1 MTSAAM
7 QRPFVTRSAGLL
19 VSPSRPR
26 VLLADP
32 QVLIREGL
40 RALLEPDFAVIGQ
53 VDSGEALA
61 GEARRLQP
69 DLVLTEIQLSGLGG
83 LAAARRVL
91 AECRETRVVFLTTV
105 EDESL
110 AAEAFALGASGY
122 LLKSSS
128 APDFLAGLRAAAQ
141 GRRALSARLAG
152 GRPEA
157 LPAPSA
163 GPRGRLSPRAREVVR
178 LLAEGHSMKQAAAA
192 LGIAT
197 RTVAFHKYGAMHAL
211 AIRSSA
217 ELVRFAVD
225 SGMLDRRPHAG
236 AA

>member
-1 MTSAAM
+1 M
-7 QRPFVTRSAGLL
+7 QRQSSEANMQFPAHQHRT
-19 VSPSRPR
+19 R

-32 QVLIREGL
+32 HALVREGL
-40 RALLEPDFAVIGQ
+40 RALLEPEFTVVGQ
-53 VDSGEALA
+53 VVDGEALVR
-61 GEARRLQP
+61 EALRLRP
-69 DLVLTEIQLSGLGG
+69 ALVVTEVRLPGLGG
-83 LAAARRVL
+83 LEAARRVL
-91 AECRETRVVFLTTV
+91 AQCPGTRVVFVTAV
-105 EDESL
+105 EDDGL

-128 APDFLAGLRAAAQ
+128 AAEFLVGLRAAAQ

-152 GRPEA
+152 ARPEA
-157 LPAPSA
+157 LPARAS
-163 GPRGRLSPRAREVVR
+163 GPRGRLSPRANEVVR

-192 LGIAT
+192 LGIT
-197 RTVAFHKYGAMHAL
+197 PRTVAFHKYGAMQAL

-225 SGMLDRRPHAG
+225 SGMLGRQSHAG

>member
-1 MTSAAM
+1 M
-7 QRPFVTRSAGLL
+7 QRQSTRLNTHPG
-19 VSPSRPR
+19 R

-32 QVLIREGL
+32 QALFLEGL
-40 RALLEPDFAVIGQ
+40 RALLEPDFTVVGQ
-53 VDSGEALA
+53 VADGEALVS
-61 GEARRLQP
+61 EALRLRP
-69 DLVLTEIQLSGLGG
+69 ALVVTELRLVGLGG
-83 LAAARRVL
+83 LEAARRVL
-91 AECRETRVVFLTTV
+91 AQCPGTRVVFLTAV
-105 EDESL
+105 EDDGL

-128 APDFLAGLRAAAQ
+128 APEFLAGLRAAAQ
-141 GRRALSARLAG
+141 GRRALSLRLAG

-157 LPAPSA
+157 LPARASR
-163 GPRGRLSPRAREVVR
+163 PRGRLSPRANEVVR

-197 RTVAFHKYGAMHAL
+197 RTVAFHKYGAMQAL

-225 SGMLDRRPHAG
+225 SGMLERRPHAG

>member
-1 MTSAAM
+1 M
-7 QRPFVTRSAGLL
+7 QRRSSKSSTPHFGIPA
-19 VSPSRPR
+19 RAQ
-26 VLLADP
+26 VLLADA
-32 QVLIREGL
+32 QALFQEGL
-40 RALLEPDFAVIGQ
+40 SALLEPEFVVVGRAAD
-53 VDSGEALA
+53 GEALVR
-61 GEARRLQP
+61 EALRSRPELVVTDVRLP
-69 DLVLTEIQLSGLGG
+69 VLSGLE
-83 LAAARRVL
+83 AARRVL
-91 AECRETRVVFLTTV
+91 AQCPGTRVAFLTAV
-105 EDESL
+105 EDDGL

-128 APDFLAGLRAAAQ
+128 APEFLAGLRAAAQ
-141 GRRALSARLAG
+141 GRRALSTRLAG

-157 LPAPSA
+157 LPTRAA
-163 GPRGRLSPRAREVVR
+163 GPRGRLSPRANEVVR

-197 RTVAFHKYGAMHAL
+197 RTVAFHKYGAMQTL

-236 AA
+236 AM

>member
-1 MTSAAM
+1 M
-7 QRPFVTRSAGLL
+7 QRQSSKASAPRLG
-19 VSPSRPR
+19 SPARAQ
-26 VLLADP
+26 VLLADA
-32 QVLIREGL
+32 QALFQEGL
-40 RALLEPDFAVIGQ
+40 RALLEPEFAVVGQ
-53 VDSGEALA
+53 AADGEALVKA
-61 GEARRLQP
+61 AVRLRP
-69 DLVLTEIQLSGLGG
+69 GFVVTDVRLPGLCG
-83 LAAARRVL
+83 LEAARRVL
-91 AECRETRVVFLTTV
+91 AECPGTRVVFLTAV
-105 EDESL
+105 EDDVL
-110 AAEAFALGASGY
+110 AAAAFALGASGY

-128 APDFLAGLRAAAQ
+128 AAEFLAGLRAAAQ

-157 LPAPSA
+157 LPARAA
-163 GPRGRLSPRAREVVR
+163 GPRGRLSPRAHEVVR

-197 RTVAFHKYGAMHAL
+197 RTVAFHKYGAMQAL